1 MLKMIYM
8 AGIVVKLMILVLAL
22 VREYFEVFWT
32 F

>member
-8 AGIVVKLMILVLAL
+8 AGIVVMLMILILAL

>member
-1 MLKMIYM
+1 MIYM
-8 AGIVVKLMILVLAL
+8 AGIVVMLMILILAL